1 MNAKE
6 TVKRYILFV
15 IGLFFMGMGVAFT
28 RHGELGV
35 SPISSVA
42 NILSYKFTFWSMG
55 EWLTFTNILL
65 IVAQILILRKNF
77 KLIQLIQVPL
87 SFLFGAFT
95 DICLNMIVNIPTDTY
110 FMRFLMVILGVVV
123 LSFGVS
129 LTVIANVVMNSGE
142 AVVKAIS
149 DTINKDFGDVKI
161 IFDVSWVAISVVLSL
176 IFFDFKIIGTRE
188 GTIIAAVCTGAVV
201 KVFTKLLSPINK
213 LLGGN

>member
-6 TVKRYILFV
+6 TVKRYILFI

-110 FMRFLMVILGVVV
+110 FMRF
-123 LSFGVS
+123 
-129 LTVIANVVMNSGE
+129 
-142 AVVKAIS
+142 
-149 DTINKDFGDVKI
+149 
-161 IFDVSWVAISVVLSL
+161 
-176 IFFDFKIIGTRE
+176 
-188 GTIIAAVCTGAVV
+188 
-201 KVFTKLLSPINK
+201 
-213 LLGGN
+213 

>member
-1 MNAKE
+1 
-6 TVKRYILFV
+6 
-15 IGLFFMGMGVAFT
+15 
-28 RHGELGV
+28 
-35 SPISSVA
+35 
-42 NILSYKFTFWSMG
+42 
-55 EWLTFTNILL
+55 
-65 IVAQILILRKNF
+65 
-77 KLIQLIQVPL
+77 
-87 SFLFGAFT
+87 
-95 DICLNMIVNIPTDTY
+95 
-110 FMRFLMVILGVVV
+110 MVIVGVVV

-161 IFDVSWVAISVVLSL
+161 IFDVSWVAVSVVLLL

>member
-149 DTINKDFGDVKI
+149 DTINKNFGDVKI
-161 IFDVSWVAISVVLSL
+161 IFDVSWVAVSVVLSL